1 MNVCMSNS
9 RTRAN
14 ESLHTGDWVEPWDH
28 TDPADVEAC
37 QRKLEFAVSWF
48 ADPIYFGKY
57 PDSMVEQLGDRLPS
71 FTPEEA
77 QLLRGSND
85 YFGFNHFCA
94 HYIKHRITPPTED
107 DAGGNVDILNENKAG
122 ETIGPETESAWLRP
136 HPVGFRKMLNWINK
150 RYSGPLIFVTEN
162 GTSIKGEN
170 DLPKDQIL
178 EDNFRA
184 WYFTEYIQSMVDA
197 RVLDG
202 VNVIG
207 YMAWSLL
214 E

>member
-1 MNVCMSNS
+1 
-9 RTRAN
+9 
-14 ESLHTGDWVEPWDH
+14 
-28 TDPADVEAC
+28 
-37 QRKLEFAVSWF
+37 
-48 ADPIYFGKY
+48 
-57 PDSMVEQLGDRLPS
+57 MVKQLGDRLPT
-71 FTPEEA
+71 FTPQEA

-85 YFGFNHFCA
+85 YFGLNHFCA
-94 HYIKHRITPPTED
+94 RYIKHRITPPTEE
-107 DAGGNVDILNENKAG
+107 DAEGNVDILNENKEG
-122 ETIGPETESAWLRP
+122 ESIGPETESAWLFP
-136 HPVGFRKMLNWINK
+136 HPPGFRKILKWVHE
-150 RYSGPLIFVTEN
+150 RYGRPIIFVTEN

-170 DLPKDQIL
+170 DLPKAQIL

-184 WYFTEYIQSMVDA
+184 WYFTQYIQSMVEA